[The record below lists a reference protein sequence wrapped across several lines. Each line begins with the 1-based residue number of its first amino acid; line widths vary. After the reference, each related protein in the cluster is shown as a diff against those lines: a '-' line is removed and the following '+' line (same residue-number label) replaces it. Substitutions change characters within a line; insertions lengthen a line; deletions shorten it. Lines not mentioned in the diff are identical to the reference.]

1 MIQGLYNQYVCPHL
15 INWAMQAKPISKQRK
30 KIIPKAIGRV
40 LEIGIGSG
48 LNFKYYNQSKV
59 SEVFAVEPDS
69 ILLNKAKIN
78 AQKNNISLNIQ
89 NIAAEK
95 LPFEDNMFDTVI
107 STYTMCSISNL
118 SMALTEIKRVI
129 KSNGKL
135 IFSEH
140 GKAPDD
146 NIYRWQKRLNPI
158 QKRIAGGCQLDVNIP
173 IVIENSGFE
182 LSELNSM
189 YIPGPKFLSYHYWGS
204 ASLENKND

>member
-1 MIQGLYNQYVCPHL
+1 
-15 INWAMQAKPISKQRK
+15 MQAKPISKQRK
-30 KIIPKAIGRV
+30 KIITKAIGRV

-48 LNFKYYNQSKV
+48 LNFKYYNLSKV

-69 ILLNKAKIN
+69 TLLNKAKIN

-140 GKAPDD
+140 GKAPDG